1 MIQVKTTLRFIL
13 LLLLATA
20 ALADQGWGPPR
31 SVDGETIRSLANQAT
46 AGFEHLPAGSVHRV
60 EPNTN
65 LFSDGRSLELPLPNG
80 QRAVIDLHQSAV
92 HPGGHRSLQISGADG
107 AAASGFVTAGPEGI
121 YGQISTGAGRYRIHT
136 DAGGTWLLNLDDPA
150 IRVEQGCNTNE
161 IQDPF
166 HHRPDIPAGRADSDN
181 GEPIQIDKMIIYT
194 QDVADRYPGSLIET
208 RVNHLIALTNQAI
221 IDSELDIVLR
231 LVHHELTSYDRA
243 VSSFPALNDMRNAL
257 LGETIEGFE
266 DLAATR
272 AEYGADLIAMLWA
285 ADIETRG
292 ACGVAFLPFIP
303 EGETEYDSSRSVQI
317 SADGITNW
325 SVCSDSTFVHEVGH
339 QLGANHN
346 RESFG
351 TTPLPPDARYFA
363 LLNYGRFNT
372 VMSSISSAD
381 VNRYKRLNVY
391 SNPNIQC
398 GGEPC
403 GSDEPE
409 AAIDNASVMAFYAPF
424 VADYMP
430 STLPG
435 QVVPPPPSFPDSDG
449 DGVNDWE
456 DPFPFDPFNGEGPE
470 PPQPSPW
477 QPLPSFPGDEPEHWE
492 LLVADSANDQIHA
505 WGMDGQYKGVLIQA
519 KPDPFPDE
527 RPAFSEYT
535 GLAIRD
541 DGLIYALAVGD
552 VRRYDRLDQVQHD
565 IFLSS
570 QPPGPGQPAQL
581 SAGFPKALAFNH
593 DQSVLT
599 ISNLNALESYDPAGQ
614 RIGFTGVPAPPPD
627 PGFVQ
632 PHAVRD
638 LVFEPD
644 GAGFY
649 VVEALTRRVLYYAD
663 PQDFNPR
670 ELDLLDPELVDDPW
684 AITIGPDGF
693 LYLANGQVGNVLRLR
708 SESGQAHAFIEPGL
722 GGLSFARDLA
732 FGPDGNLY
740 VLDRDQR
747 AVLRYDAESGEFIDF
762 FIGPDAPELPRSEAL
777 HFNIRP
783 ALGIFSDRFEAP
795 PKPEIHQ

>member
-1 MIQVKTTLRFIL
+1 MSQAKAIPFVTLL
-13 LLLLATA
+13 MLLAA
-20 ALADQGWGPPR
+20 PVLADQGWEPPTALDDQTQR
-31 SVDGETIRSLANQAT
+31 TLVGQAT

-60 EPNTN
+60 EPRLS
-65 LFSDGRSLELPLPNG
+65 LFSDGMSLDLPLPDG
-80 QRAVIDLHQSAV
+80 QRAAVSLHQTTE
-92 HPGGHRSLQISGADG
+92 HPGGHRSMQVRSANGTSSAGFITVGPDG
-107 AAASGFVTAGPEGI
+107 L
-121 YGQISTGAGRYRIHT
+121 YGQISTATGRYRVHT
-136 DAGGTWLLNLDDPA
+136 DAGGTWLLDLDDPR
-150 IRVEQGCNTNE
+150 IRIEQGCDTNE

-166 HHRPDIPAGRADSDN
+166 AHRPDVSGNRAGRDSGDL
-181 GEPIQIDKMIIYT
+181 IQIDKMIIYT
-194 QDVADRYPGSLIET
+194 QDVADRYPGSLIDT
-208 RVNHLIALTNQAI
+208 RVNHLIALTNQAMV
-221 IDSELDIVLR
+221 DSELNIVLR
-231 LVHHELTSYDRA
+231 LVHHELTSYERA
-243 VSSFPALNDMRNAL
+243 VSSGPALFDMRDAL
-257 LGETIEGFE
+257 RGQTIEGFE

-272 AEYGADLIAMLWA
+272 ATFGADLIGMLWA

-292 ACGVAFLPFIP
+292 ACGVAFLPFAP
-303 EGETEYDSSRSVQI
+303 KGGTDYDASLGVQI

-351 TTPLPPDARYFA
+351 STPLPPDARYFA
-363 LLNYGRFNT
+363 LLRYGRFNT

-381 VNRYKRLNVY
+381 VNRYKRLSVY

-409 AAIDNASVMAFYAPF
+409 AAIDNASVIAFFAPF

-430 STLPG
+430 STVPSLIN
-435 QVVPPPPSFPDSDG
+435 PPPPSFPDSDG

-456 DPFPFDPFNGEGPE
+456 DPFPFDPFDGEDPE
-470 PPQPSPW
+470 PPPPALW
-477 QPLPSFPGDEPEHWE
+477 QPLPRFSGAKLDHWE
-492 LLVADSANDQIHA
+492 LLIVDSATDQIHA
-505 WGMDGQYKGVLIQA
+505 WTMDGQYAGMLVQA
-519 KPDPFPDE
+519 EPDPFPDE

-535 GLAIRD
+535 RLAVRD
-541 DGLIYALAVGD
+541 NGLIYALAVGD
-552 VRRYDRLDQVQHD
+552 VRRYDRLNQGQHD

-570 QPPGPGQPAQL
+570 QPPGTGQPAQL
-581 SAGFPKALAFNH
+581 TAGFPKALAFNH